1 MINPIENSE
10 KVFEIEAFAKDGKH
24 IPIDPGAVF
33 KFRIDKNTYLTEKRF
48 LSGRELLEIAG
59 KIPPENFRIDMI
71 IHGGRPRK
79 IELSEKVDLA
89 EFGVERFVTM
99 PLDPTE
105 G

>member
-1 MINPIENSE
+1 MNIIPENES
-10 KVFEIEAFAKDGKH
+10 KAFDIEAFAKDGKH
-24 IPIDPGAVF
+24 V
-33 KFRIDKNTYLTEKRF
+33 F
-48 LSGRELLEIAG
+48 LSGRDLLEIAD

-79 IELSEKVDLA
+79 IGLTEKVDLA

>member
-1 MINPIENSE
+1 MINPTENAD
-10 KVFEIEAFAKDGKH
+10 KTFDIEAFAKDGKH
-24 IPIDPGAVF
+24 VPIDPGAVY
-33 KFRIDKNTYLTEKRF
+33 KFRIDKKIHFTEKRF
-48 LSGRELLEIAG
+48 LSGRDLLEIAD

-79 IELSEKVDLA
+79 IGLTEKVDLA

>member
-1 MINPIENSE
+1 MEKIHENESKTFDIEQ
-10 KVFEIEAFAKDGKH
+10 FAKDGKH

-33 KFRIDKNTYLTEKRF
+33 KFRIDKITYTTQKRF
-48 LSGRELLEIAG
+48 LSGRELLEIAS

-71 IHGGRPRK
+71 VHGSRPRK
-79 IELSEKVDLA
+79 IGLTEKVDLA